1 MISPIQ
7 SLAFL
12 GVDSNTKR
20 PSNSNCGS
28 GSLSTMV
35 ENDSSLSCTNFPAT
49 IWPTSFAGI
58 YVNPEKTTKG
68 WCRIGAEMG
77 VKTLFIARPAW
88 DATGE
93 AVIAQDDMSNGFG
106 SANVRTNDGTTKAG
120 LPCDEDTWAT
130 EECVENSVP
139 TVHKTEAW
147 DLKSWPGTQAWPTR
161 NSRGTSYE
169 LRRSDSRV
177 RWNHQCGR
185 TIRCAGSG
193 KGSILAVTSTS
204 SASSARHILQ
214 LKAGIR
220 KDKLKNASMRCNLSH
235 KISKR
240 PLRSPRRSSTLE
252 EETTDR
258 IGLKFNFT

>member
-7 SLAFL
+7 RLAFL

-58 YVNPEKTTKG
+58 DVNPEKNTKG
-68 WCRIGAEMG
+68 WCRIGAEME

-93 AVIAQDDMSNGFG
+93 AVIAWGDISDGFG

-120 LPCDEDTWAT
+120 LPCDEDTWT
-130 EECVENSVP
+130 REECAENLVP

-169 LRRSDSRV
+169 LRRGDSRA

-185 TIRCAGSG
+185 TIRCAGRE
-193 KGSILAVTSTS
+193 KGSIWAVTSTS

-220 KDKLKNASMRCNLSH
+220 KD
-235 KISKR
+235 
-240 PLRSPRRSSTLE
+240 
-252 EETTDR
+252 
-258 IGLKFNFT
+258 

>member
-7 SLAFL
+7 RLAFL
-12 GVDSNTKR
+12 GVDSNTKQ

-28 GSLSTMV
+28 GSLSTMF
-35 ENDSSLSCTNFPAT
+35 EDDSSLSCANFPAT

-58 YVNPEKTTKG
+58 DVNPEKTTKG

-77 VKTLFIARPAW
+77 VKTLFIARLAW

-130 EECVENSVP
+130 EECGENSVP
-139 TVHKTEAW
+139 MVHKTDAW
-147 DLKSWPGTQAWPTR
+147 DLKSWPGTGQAWPTK

-169 LRRSDSRV
+169 LRRGDSRV

-185 TIRCAGSG
+185 TIRCAGRG

-214 LKAGIR
+214 LKARIR
-220 KDKLKNASMRCNLSH
+220 KDQLKNGSMRCNLSH
-235 KISKR
+235 EISKR
-240 PLRSPRRSSTLE
+240 SLRSPHMIKYAWGGDRWPHRLE
-252 EETTDR
+252 
-258 IGLKFNFT
+258 I